1 MIRFALIVIFLGLFF
16 IVSLPIFP
24 VLLLIGLFSEKQKQK
39 MSYAIVSWAFSVVI
53 LIAGTRI
60 DLIGYNKIPK
70 DKAVLYLMDISKSVF
85 SIDDTEAYAKEI
97 WMYKPSVGVQFLC
110 SNKVGSPLAPAVNNL
125 YSIVKEFARHPKLG
139 WDIRHVIDAYMR
151 DDMNDDSDEL
161 PF

>member
-70 DKAVLYLMDISKSVF
+70 DKAVLYVGNHRSMFDIAINYAVLPPLMGFVSKKEMKKF
-85 SIDDTEAYAKEI
+85 SLII
-97 WMYKPSVGVQFLC
+97 
-110 SNKVGSPLAPAVNNL
+110 
-125 YSIVKEFARHPKLG
+125 
-139 WDIRHVIDAYMR
+139 
-151 DDMNDDSDEL
+151 
-161 PF
+161 